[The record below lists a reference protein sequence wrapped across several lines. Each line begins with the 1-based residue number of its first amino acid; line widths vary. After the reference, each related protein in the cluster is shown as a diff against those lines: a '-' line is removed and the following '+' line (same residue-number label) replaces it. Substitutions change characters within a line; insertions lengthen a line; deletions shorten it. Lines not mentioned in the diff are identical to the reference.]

1 MKGAIIVKGKIYWDI
16 VKDAGGKFVDDN
28 VPKLGASLSYYT
40 VFSLAPLLIIIIAVA
55 GFIFGTDA
63 AQGRIYNEIESL
75 VGKDSAMLIQTAI
88 KHSADTGAGVI
99 AAVVSFITLVIG
111 SITVFI
117 ELQDS
122 LNIIWK
128 VKAKPTEAAIK
139 TFVRARLISF
149 MLIIAIG
156 FLLLVSLVI
165 SAGLTAIGNY
175 FSAIVPIPVALLQI
189 INNLF
194 SLLVI
199 SALFG
204 MIFKILPDVDLS
216 WKDVRV
222 GSFVTAL
229 LFVIGKFLIGLYIG
243 SSSLGSTY
251 GAAGSLA
258 IILVWV
264 FYSSQILFF
273 GAEFTFA
280 YAEKLGTK
288 IVPSEHAVKVT
299 VETIEHGREP
309 AAGMGREQKD

>member
-1 MKGAIIVKGKIYWDI
+1 MDLKKYWQ
-16 VKDAGGKFVDDN
+16 VLKDTFGKFVDDN

-40 VFSLAPLLIIIIAVA
+40 VFSMAPLLIIIIAVA

-63 AQGRIYNEIESL
+63 IQGRIYGELKGL
-75 VGKDSAMLIQTAI
+75 VGKDSAELIQTAI
-88 KHSADTGAGVI
+88 RKSADTGAGIVATI
-99 AAVVSFITLVIG
+99 ISFVTLVVG

-128 VKAKPTEAAIK
+128 VKAKPTGKAIK
-139 TFVRARLISF
+139 DFLRTRLISF
-149 MLIIAIG
+149 ALILAIG
-156 FLLLVSLVI
+156 FLLLVSLVLSAALVAI
-165 SAGLTAIGNY
+165 STFFGSI
-175 FSAIVPIPVALLQI
+175 IPIPAFVLELV
-189 INNLF
+189 NNLF

-199 SALFG
+199 TVLFG
-204 MIFKILPDVDLS
+204 MIFKILPDVELS
-216 WKDVRV
+216 WKDVRI

-243 SSSLGSTY
+243 NSTLGSTY

-273 GAEFTFA
+273 GAEFTFV
-280 YAEKLGTK
+280 YAERLGTK
-288 IVPSEHAVKVT
+288 IIPSEHAVKVT
-299 VETIEHGREP
+299 VETVERGKEP
-309 AAGMGREQKD
+309 ATKNEGHH